1 MNRIG
6 FNSAAHLLDDVGLEA
21 SVVVNY
27 DVVGG
32 RHCALADVL
41 RHQEEVVP
49 VPLCHLR
56 DGYAITM
63 KTICGSS
70 HRVIQNCSRSWV
82 FRHLPPKLEDS
93 CVDSLLHNHKPNKT
107 E

>member
-1 MNRIG
+1 MKMNRIG
-6 FNSAAHLLDDVGLEA
+6 FNSAVHLLDDVGLEA

-49 VPLCHLR
+49 VPLCDLR
-56 DGYAITM
+56 
-63 KTICGSS
+63 
-70 HRVIQNCSRSWV
+70 
-82 FRHLPPKLEDS
+82 
-93 CVDSLLHNHKPNKT
+93 
-107 E
+107 